1 MLQPAHFQEMNARL
15 EISQFGFEML
25 QPAHFQEMVRLLQDG
40 GCDWYPEGPLKY

>member
-40 GCDWYPEGPLKY
+40 GCD